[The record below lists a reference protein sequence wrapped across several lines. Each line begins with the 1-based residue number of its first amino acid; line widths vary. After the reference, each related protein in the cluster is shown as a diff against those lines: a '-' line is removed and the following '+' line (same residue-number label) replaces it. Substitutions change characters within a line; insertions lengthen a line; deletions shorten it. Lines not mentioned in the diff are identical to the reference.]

1 MDLKYMGLNFRQKYP
16 CKGGNNYNKYSSNN
30 ICYIDCS
37 AGICYRAELMEIHI
51 DMNSAKNRNIARFSI
66 KSPDTK
72 HCPKLICVKYRA
84 LVTNRISIAHGCH
97 HFELPTNGEFEFDI
111 PNYTFSLEVVA
122 KVFFKKEGDKHN
134 KHGQDI
140 CIKSYNM
147 GGCNTV
153 CNTDCNTGCNTDCNT
168 DCKAVC
174 TKVVGYYPSSSESIF
189 NLENIPLRL
198 ALIQCDYNT
207 NEASALDATPVAP
220 NENRVA
226 NQQAGPLRASR
237 AMAMVYI
244 AMFEALNSVI
254 GSYTSYTNLSR
265 AINGTSAEA
274 AVFQATHD
282 TLVHLY
288 PSQQP
293 IFDSQ
298 LSTQLAQIPTGPG
311 KILGV
316 QKGSESAQLIIAM
329 RTNDGSQIPEPI
341 IIQGINPS
349 PTVDTINNIYY
360 AGTAPGMWR
369 NDPITPKPIA
379 LGARWSEVT
388 PLSIP
393 SANSFRCG
401 PPPDLTSVEYA
412 MAFNEVKSVGG
423 NGTTTATVRS
433 QEATNIGIYWAY
445 DGVPKIGYP
454 CRMYNQIVTQ
464 ICNDEGFNN
473 LEFCRALA
481 LSNIAMMDSGIAGW
495 EAKYFYNVWRP
506 ISAIRESDVGT
517 GISGLGDSNAD
528 TIGDINWTSYGAPL
542 SNKIG
547 LQSNPPFPA
556 YVSGHAI
563 FCAASLE
570 ILVKML
576 GTDNYVFTFVSDEL
590 NGVTTDNQ
598 GNVRPLLP
606 RTFTSFSQAMEECGQ
621 SRMYLGIHF
630 NTDKV
635 YGVDMGRQVANH
647 IFSNIYV

>member
-1 MDLKYMGLNFRQKYP
+1 M
-16 CKGGNNYNKYSSNN
+16 
-30 ICYIDCS
+30 
-37 AGICYRAELMEIHI
+37 
-51 DMNSAKNRNIARFSI
+51 
-66 KSPDTK
+66 
-72 HCPKLICVKYRA
+72 
-84 LVTNRISIAHGCH
+84 
-97 HFELPTNGEFEFDI
+97 
-111 PNYTFSLEVVA
+111 
-122 KVFFKKEGDKHN
+122 
-134 KHGQDI
+134 
-140 CIKSYNM
+140 
-147 GGCNTV
+147 
-153 CNTDCNTGCNTDCNT
+153 
-168 DCKAVC
+168 
-174 TKVVGYYPSSSESIF
+174 
-189 NLENIPLRL
+189 ENIPLRL

-433 QEATNIGIYWAY
+433 QEATNQLFEKHPDISKPTRSHQDNGYFKVTPAIALTFWISLDRIDEDNGALITPLRLISLRLGGIR
-445 DGVPKIGYP
+445 DIINK
-454 CRMYNQIVTQ
+454 QH
-464 ICNDEGFNN
+464 
-473 LEFCRALA
+473 LE
-481 LSNIAMMDSGIAGW
+481 SG
-495 EAKYFYNVWRP
+495 P
-506 ISAIRESDVGT
+506 
-517 GISGLGDSNAD
+517 
-528 TIGDINWTSYGAPL
+528 
-542 SNKIG
+542 
-547 LQSNPPFPA
+547 
-556 YVSGHAI
+556 
-563 FCAASLE
+563 ASLVY
-570 ILVKML
+570 L
-576 GTDNYVFTFVSDEL
+576 YVYT
-590 NGVTTDNQ
+590 
-598 GNVRPLLP
+598 
-606 RTFTSFSQAMEECGQ
+606 
-621 SRMYLGIHF
+621 
-630 NTDKV
+630 
-635 YGVDMGRQVANH
+635 
-647 IFSNIYV
+647 NIRKKRIKL